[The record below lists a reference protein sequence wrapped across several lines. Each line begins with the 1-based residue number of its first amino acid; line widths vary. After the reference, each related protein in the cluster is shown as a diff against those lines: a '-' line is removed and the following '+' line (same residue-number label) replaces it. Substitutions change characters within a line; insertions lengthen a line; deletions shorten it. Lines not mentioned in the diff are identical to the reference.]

1 MATKKISPEP
11 CLFCGEASRAT
22 SREYFPCGA
31 RTAGECPGPNLTPEG
46 RAVPNQPD
54 DDKESQ
60 SWPKS

>member
-11 CLFCGEASRAT
+11 CLFCGKPSRAT

-31 RTAGECPGPNLTPEG
+31 RTAGECPGPDASVESTDI
-46 RAVPNQPD
+46 QPD

-60 SWPKS
+60 SWPES